1 MDMCAALLGLIV
13 LSPLFLL
20 LYVVGLKQFGRPVLF
35 TQVRPGRNSKLFT
48 MYKFRTMRNAIGSD
62 GLPLPDADRLTRYG
76 RILRATSL
84 DELPELWNV
93 LIGDMSVVGPR
104 PLLEAYLP
112 LYSPEQ
118 AKRHLVRPGLTGLAQ
133 VSGRNAL
140 TWEEKFAFDVKYVE
154 SMSLRMDVEIFVK
167 TFKSVLKRQG
177 ISASDSATMSA
188 FEGSASA

>member
-1 MDMCAALLGLIV
+1 
-13 LSPLFLL
+13 
-20 LYVVGLKQFGRPVLF
+20 
-35 TQVRPGRNSKLFT
+35 
-48 MYKFRTMRNAIGSD
+48 MRNAIGSD

-154 SMSLRMDVEIFVK
+154 SMSLRMDVGVIVK
-167 TFKSVLKRQG
+167 TFKAVLKRQG
-177 ISASDSATMSA
+177 ISASDNATMSA

>member
-1 MDMCAALLGLIV
+1 
-13 LSPLFLL
+13 
-20 LYVVGLKQFGRPVLF
+20 
-35 TQVRPGRNSKLFT
+35 
-48 MYKFRTMRNAIGSD
+48 MRNAIGSD